1 MDLRANLIKLGEI
14 MSDYQFESEG
24 APEGAS
30 VGAIDWS
37 NVEYGGFWIR
47 FVAWILDQMILSF
60 STGFLFGS
68 YLLGGGTFSNPGGGA
83 QGEFSLLLIVIVIF
97 YFVGFWSW
105 KQATPGKMALGLVVV
120 DAETGQ
126 PASPVKYVLRY
137 LGYIVSAVVI
147 LIGYIWVAFNPRK
160 QGWHDLIAGT
170 VVVKKNT
177 L

>member
-1 MDLRANLIKLGEI
+1 
-14 MSDYQFESEG
+14 MSDYQFESESE
-24 APEGAS
+24 PEGAPA
-30 VGAIDWS
+30 GAVDWD

-47 FVAWILDQMILSF
+47 VVASIIDAIVTNVLFVWILGTMILGLNLADPEGMWSSSAVLVQF
-60 STGFLFGS
+60 VLPIA
-68 YLLGGGTFSNPGGGA
+68 Y
-83 QGEFSLLLIVIVIF
+83 VI
-97 YFVGFWSW
+97 GFWIAM
-105 KQATPGKMALGLVVV
+105 QATPGKMALGLVIV

-126 PASPVKYVLRY
+126 PASPGKYVLRY

>member
-1 MDLRANLIKLGEI
+1 

-24 APEGAS
+24 EPEGAPA
-30 VGAIDWS
+30 GAVDWD

-47 FVAWILDQMILSF
+47 VVAWIIDGIITGILFVWLLGMVVMGINPLATAGGS
-60 STGFLFGS
+60 SGFLVQFILPAA
-68 YLLGGGTFSNPGGGA
+68 YA
-83 QGEFSLLLIVIVIF
+83 I
-97 YFVGFWSW
+97 GFWIAM
-105 KQATPGKMALGLVVV
+105 QATPGKMALGLVVV
-120 DAETGQ
+120 DANTGQ
-126 PASPVKYVLRY
+126 PASPGKYVLRY
-137 LGYIVSAVVI
+137 LGYIVSAVII